1 MRRKRQ
7 VSYTVAGGRLVRAPK
22 RSKRACDLSEAE
34 LLAAWTAADWI
45 ARDTLTAELERRDAA
60 DAHARQS
67 AYVST
72 RTNRPNL
79 DGEYAAYLHS
89 EFLAACDATH
99 SYMVSAAGIAKGYD
113 GGDFFKVGRRPSVER
128 WGTEELR
135 AWFGSGNAAQ
145 SDTRGSGHVL
155 SKTEYAALAIQH
167 RPELVAA

>member
-1 MRRKRQ
+1 
-7 VSYTVAGGRLVRAPK
+7 VGGALVKPHTGAD
-22 RSKRACDLSEAE
+22 KRACDLSEAD

-60 DAHARQS
+60 DAFARES
-67 AYVST
+67 AYVS
-72 RTNRPNL
+72 NRETERPSI
-79 DGEYAAYLHS
+79 DAEYAAYLHS

-99 SYMVSAAGIAKGYD
+99 SYMVSAAGLRKGYD

-135 AWFGSGNAAQ
+135 AWVGSGNAAQ

-155 SKTEYAALAIQH
+155 SKTEYARLTSE
-167 RPELVAA
+167 RVAA